1 MQDLFNS
8 LCAPADLGS
17 VHGGYVLKQV
27 PEVAEGD
34 LVFSQYDADMTAPL
48 HSTVASSQMSTTAQQ
63 DEVQA

>member
-8 LCAPADLGS
+8 LCAPAGLGS

-27 PEVAEGD
+27 PEVTEGD

-48 HSTVASSQMSTTAQQ
+48 HSAVDAVNMSTTVQQ